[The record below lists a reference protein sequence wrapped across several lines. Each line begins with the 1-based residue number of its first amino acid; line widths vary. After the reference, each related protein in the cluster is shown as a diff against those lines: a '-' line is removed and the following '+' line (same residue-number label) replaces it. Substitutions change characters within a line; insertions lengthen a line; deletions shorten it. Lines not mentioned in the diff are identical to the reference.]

1 MDSPTLPLNS
11 LSFYSIFPFSSGAH
25 IRYCAAFVQIKCYFP
40 HVSHACSC
48 TRRSHD
54 MDAVLC
60 HLAEIFLVQ
69 TCPDNRCISLD
80 DCGEYTIWCTM
91 SLHGFYRVMAYFMEH
106 MTSFIH
112 SFFMMET
119 IVWLLIR
126 MLCKTKKFF
135 LSSY

>member
-1 MDSPTLPLNS
+1 MDSPTLLWNS

-25 IRYCAAFVQIKCYFP
+25 IRYCTAFVQIKCYFP
-40 HVSHACSC
+40 HVNHAYSC
-48 TRRSHD
+48 TSRTHD

-60 HLAEIFLVQ
+60 HPAEIFLVQ
-69 TCPDNRCISLD
+69 MYPDNSCVSLV
-80 DCGEYTIWCTM
+80 DCGEYTIWCTI
-91 SLHGFYRVMAYFMEH
+91 SLHGFYRVMVYFAEH

-126 MLCKTKKFF
+126 MLSKTKKFF